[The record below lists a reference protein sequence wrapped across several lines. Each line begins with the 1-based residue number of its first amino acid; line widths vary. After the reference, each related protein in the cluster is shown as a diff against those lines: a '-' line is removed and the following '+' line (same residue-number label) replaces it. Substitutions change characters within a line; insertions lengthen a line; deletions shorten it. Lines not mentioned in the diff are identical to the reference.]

1 MCPRPLNIANITDS
15 IESEVRDMLL
25 AEIPAAFSQKYV
37 IGVSGGVDSVV
48 LLHIMNRLSLY
59 IEVVHINYKKR
70 GSASDDDAAF
80 VKALS
85 QKMGYPH
92 HEYTFP
98 GMPVS
103 GGNFQEVARL
113 FRRQCF
119 EEVMEATNSVAILLG
134 HHRDDQTETVLQKLF
149 RGAGTHAISGMDVYN
164 PPYLRPL
171 LDIPRSDIEAYAEIH
186 EINWMEDESNQ
197 TLDYTRNWIRNE
209 FSKALDEVFPGW
221 DSHVLS
227 HARRLR
233 ATTELA
239 DRWLDVHGISGP
251 SFPVQ
256 VAEFIS
262 EDLGYLIVHHWLTG
276 NKVYASAGQIAQVL
290 DLVDSQVGAKI
301 RLDDIHTVI
310 RERDNLHLTSTSEF
324 TGVGQ
329 PDYTIQTIEEIR
341 SSEFTREL
349 AYGGIEINIHCE
361 HINQLSDSQISYEPD
376 TLYLDV
382 SKLKFPLR
390 IRPWEEG
397 DRIHPLG
404 LSGTKLVSDLLTDQ
418 KIASSKKRSAYVI
431 SCFDENICAVIFP
444 HPTARGLAGALNNA
458 CRITENTTST
468 FNIKIRYPI

>member
-1 MCPRPLNIANITDS
+1 
-15 IESEVRDMLL
+15 MLL

-37 IGVSGGVDSVV
+37 VGVSGGVDSVV
-48 LLHIMNRLSLY
+48 LLHIMHRLSLPVD
-59 IEVVHINYKKR
+59 VVHVNYRKR
-70 GSASDDDAAF
+70 GTASEEDAAF
-80 VKALS
+80 VKYLS
-85 QKMGYPH
+85 QRMGYSY
-92 HEYTFP
+92 HEYIFP
-98 GMPVS
+98 GMPES

-119 EEVMEATNSVAILLG
+119 EEIMESSGSVAVVLA

-164 PPYLRPL
+164 PPYMRPL

-186 EINWMEDESNQ
+186 EIKWMEDESNRS
-197 TLDYTRNWIRNE
+197 LDYTRNWIRNE
-209 FSKALDEVFPGW
+209 FSRALDEVFPGW

-233 ATTELA
+233 ATSELA
-239 DRWLDVHGISGP
+239 DRWLDVHGITGTA
-251 SFPVQ
+251 FPVQ

-262 EDLGYLIVHHWLTG
+262 EDLGYLIVHHWLCC
-276 NKVYASAGQIAQVL
+276 NKVFASAGQIAQVL
-290 DLVDSQVGAKI
+290 DLVDSQAGAKV

-310 RERDNLHLTSTSEF
+310 RDRDHLHLTSTTESS
-324 TGVGQ
+324 GVGQ
-329 PDYTIQTIEEIR
+329 PEFTISTIDEIR

-361 HINQLSDSQISYEPD
+361 HISQLASREVTYAPD

-382 SKLKFPLR
+382 SRLKFPIR